1 MLHWVGATIVR
12 FQRQE
17 AEVLRDG
24 CILDLLDKG
33 EPQRGLS
40 PRSSFIL
47 MVLWTRL
54 WTNALGVD
62 VRRLVASPEG
72 ARSDSRG
79 NQGDNC
85 LKHSHYG
92 LDLVGEPLES
102 LGSHHRGLGFS
113 RGGVSSESLN
123 KRQYRPGVADCELSQ
138 PVLPPRRVCLGPR
151 HPVWEG
157 AHYYPYQNL
166 SFLWP
171 LVALAVC
178 LFPVYPYQ
186 CKILVLY
193 SSAGA
198 LHFLVTLLLC
208 KICNLSVICLWKF

>member
-123 KRQYRPGVADCELSQ
+123 KRQYRPGV
-138 PVLPPRRVCLGPR
+138 
-151 HPVWEG
+151 
-157 AHYYPYQNL
+157 
-166 SFLWP
+166 
-171 LVALAVC
+171 
-178 LFPVYPYQ
+178 
-186 CKILVLY
+186 
-193 SSAGA
+193 
-198 LHFLVTLLLC
+198 
-208 KICNLSVICLWKF
+208 